1 MRNFLVKE
9 WNLIDTIC
17 YKLDYA
23 VSKVKTTLMYEEP
36 DVESIIEAETN
47 HLKAE
52 NDLLKELQYPKK
64 VEKEDKNY
72 LCPNRKCRKEIA
84 GILVER
90 YRIKYCPECGQ
101 RIYLNNY
108 SGATGKK

>member
-1 MRNFLVKE
+1 MKIISKWNSLDNFFFRLE
-9 WNLIDTIC
+9 ELII
-17 YKLDYA
+17 
-23 VSKVKTTLMYEEP
+23 KVLECFEVNEP
-36 DVESIIEAETN
+36 DVESIIQAETN
-47 HLKAE
+47 YLKAE

-64 VEKEDKNY
+64 VEKEDKSY

-108 SGATGKK
+108 SGATEKK